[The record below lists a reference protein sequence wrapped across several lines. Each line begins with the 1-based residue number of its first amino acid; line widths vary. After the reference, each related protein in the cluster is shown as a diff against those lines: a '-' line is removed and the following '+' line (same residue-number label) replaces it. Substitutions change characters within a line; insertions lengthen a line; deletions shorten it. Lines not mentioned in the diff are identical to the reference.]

1 MFTAIQKI
9 GKTSA
14 TYIVFTLSRQVN
26 ETLCA
31 NLKTP
36 ISSFEEKKTYQSKKS
51 KEKYILCLFFS
62 FLKTNEACVYR
73 LSF

>member
-36 ISSFEEKKTYQSKKS
+36 ISSFEEKKNIPI
-51 KEKYILCLFFS
+51 KEKQRKVYTMLI
-62 FLKTNEACVYR
+62 FL
-73 LSF
+73 LSQNK